1 MSRPKTTT
9 EALLTEWGKWS
20 RSGLGELGATSAMA
34 VAMRLVEPAGN
45 RLNASIS
52 DESAL
57 RVEAAVRRLR
67 DFDDQQSEAIK
78 LYFVRGLGEV
88 EMSMRLGISLVRG
101 QKLLARAIG
110 WLDCDLNNFSNA
122 A

>member
-1 MSRPKTTT
+1 MTRPKTTT

-20 RSGLGELGATSAMA
+20 RGGLGELGATSAMA
-34 VAMRLVEPAGN
+34 LAMRLVEPSGN
-45 RLNASIS
+45 RVNGSIS
-52 DESAL
+52 DERAL
-57 RVEAAVRRLR
+57 CVEAAVRRLR
-67 DFDDQQSEAIK
+67 NFDDQQAEAIK
-78 LYFVRGLGEV
+78 LYFIRGLGEV

-110 WLDCDLNNFSNA
+110 WLDCDLNNYSKA